1 MGPDVFAFG
10 RLERQPVRNVDR
22 NGVARSK
29 ARDPCRTVLLGLQ
42 PISGLSRYS
51 AMLIQASWSRKPEKH
66 SLHTAGTRS
75 LFIKM
80 NRMIAALFSSNLQQR
95 RQGYLRADRSS
106 IVAA

>member
-1 MGPDVFAFG
+1 MRIEDGAAGSKTWCSRGPI
-10 RLERQPVRNVDR
+10 
-22 NGVARSK
+22 
-29 ARDPCRTVLLGLQ
+29 LLGLQ

-51 AMLIQASWSRKPEKH
+51 AMLIQASWSRKPEKR